1 MTRLARRLGRGDDG
15 SMLPLVIG
23 MVVVV
28 VALITVVTDA
38 GALWLAR
45 RSLQSTV
52 AGAALAGAQGVD
64 LAAVYAGGATG
75 DLELDPLRARSAV
88 RTYLRQTPSDQP
100 VRLTRVLVTTTE
112 VTIDARTTVSLPFT
126 SFLTGR
132 GVPVVA
138 EATAVLRVPG

>member
-1 MTRLARRLGRGDDG
+1 MIRRRRRGDEG

-23 MVVVV
+23 LVVVV
-28 VALITVVTDA
+28 VSLIAVVTDA

-45 RSLQSTV
+45 RSLQATV
-52 AGAALAGAQGVD
+52 DGAALAGAQGVD

-75 DLELDPLRARSAV
+75 DLELDPARARSAV

-100 VRLTRVLVTTTE
+100 VRLTRVAVSTTE
-112 VTIDARTTVSLPFT
+112 VVVDARTTVRLPFT
-126 SFLTGR
+126 SFVTGR